1 MPMPKKT
8 NRPLYLKIPAEEA
21 FIRLSPGFVGQ
32 AALGLGL
39 DEEAADELSLAAE
52 EVIAYLARIG
62 APGGEVEIRCFAGS
76 HYIQADFSF
85 PLESLRLRA
94 FNMTATVSFEDEAGL
109 EEMGLLIASRM
120 TDRFRISRR
129 ANGNPEL
136 SLIKERVYPEITDI
150 APENT
155 KALTRFSLREPDP
168 AEIKWFLRQVVHAYL
183 PALYPPEFRYP
194 GKIVDM
200 TAAGDYRLL
209 LAVGPA
215 GEIGGGI
222 AWKWEGLKTV
232 ELFGPYIFHPESS
245 PQMAGEL
252 MDACIGSVART
263 SALVLIHRMP
273 TPELPEG
280 YLEALGAIGIHGA
293 DGACHTVTAYF
304 REMHEDMGCAVWSHP
319 DLNPFLET
327 EYRRLVFPREV
338 RPVSSDGEAGDTQ
351 SVLSAEMDRRLGR
364 ATLRPIWPG
373 ADRLEN
379 LSAHLTLL
387 RNEGLTSVFF
397 EMDIGCAWQTEFTP
411 ALFTLGFMPR
421 MILPHAGAGD
431 LVIFELKADSP

>member
-1 MPMPKKT
+1 MLKKT

-21 FIRLSPGFVGQ
+21 FIRLAPSFVGQ
-32 AALGLGL
+32 AAMGFGL

-94 FNMTATVSFEDEAGL
+94 FNMTATVSLEDEAGL

-129 ANGNPEL
+129 TNGNPEL
-136 SLIKERVYPEITDI
+136 SLIKERFYPEMVEDGS
-150 APENT
+150 PEI
-155 KALTRFSLREPDP
+155 KALTRFGLQAPDP
-168 AEIKWFLRQVVHAYL
+168 GQIKWFLRLVNHAYL
-183 PALYPPEFRYP
+183 PTVYPPEFRYP

-200 TAAGDYRLL
+200 AAAGDYRVL

-232 ELFGPYIFHPESS
+232 ELFGPYIFHPES
-245 PQMAGEL
+245 PPEMAGEL
-252 MDACIGSVART
+252 MDACIGGVART
-263 SALVLIHRMP
+263 SALVLINRMP
-273 TPELPEG
+273 TSELPNG
-280 YLEALGAIGIHGA
+280 YLEALGEIGINGA
-293 DGACHTVTAYF
+293 DGAYHTVTACF

-319 DLNPFLET
+319 DLNAFLET

-338 RPVSSDGEAGDTQ
+338 RPVSSAGEAGETQ

-364 ATLRPIWPG
+364 STLRPIWPG

-379 LSAHLTLL
+379 LSSHLTLL
-387 RNEGLTSVFF
+387 KNEGLTSVFF
-397 EMDIGCAWQTEFTP
+397 EMDIGCSWQTEFTP
-411 ALFTLGFMPR
+411 ALFTLGFIPR

-431 LVIFELKADSP
+431 LVIFELKAESP